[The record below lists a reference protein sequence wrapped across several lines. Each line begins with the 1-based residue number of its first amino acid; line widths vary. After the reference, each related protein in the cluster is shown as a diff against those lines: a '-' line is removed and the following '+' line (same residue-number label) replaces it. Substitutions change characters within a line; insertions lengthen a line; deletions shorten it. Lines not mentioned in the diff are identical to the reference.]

1 MKNILF
7 IGKFNAITENIN
19 QFLSEFFH
27 VQVSSDNLDIVRG
40 MLKVGTYDLIVI
52 NLLEWERKKLE
63 NFAEIRNQ
71 YTELPL
77 ICIGTDD
84 ETCMAAECLPQEKL
98 YILKRP
104 IANMDLL
111 NMACVA
117 LGMAAEY
124 HQEDVEQ
131 IDVEQIDVE
140 QIVIESQEIEEEIET
155 VEQTKDSRKHILL
168 IDDSA
173 IQLRALRE
181 FLKSKYKVSV
191 ATSSGE
197 ALMLMGRSMPD
208 FIFLDYEM
216 PICNGKIT
224 FEMLRSMETT
234 KDIPIVFLTG
244 INDKD
249 HIQDVLSLK
258 PEAYLLKPV
267 TKDRIMTT
275 LESILME

>member
-1 MKNILF
+1 M
-7 IGKFNAITENIN
+7 GK
-19 QFLSEFFH
+19 
-27 VQVSSDNLDIVRG
+27 
-40 MLKVGTYDLIVI
+40 
-52 NLLEWERKKLE
+52 KKIE
-63 NFAEIRNQ
+63 NFAEIRKQ
-71 YTELPL
+71 YAELPL
-77 ICIGTDD
+77 ICIGTYA
-84 ETCMAAECLPQEKL
+84 ETCMAKECLPQEKL
-98 YILKRP
+98 YVLKRP
-104 IANMDLL
+104 IVNMDLL

-117 LGMAAEY
+117 LGIAAEY
-124 HQEDVEQ
+124 QQEDVEQIEAEQ

-140 QIVIESQEIEEEIET
+140 QIEIESQEIEELKT
-155 VEQTKDSRKHILL
+155 VEQIKDNRKHILL

-197 ALMLMGRSMPD
+197 ALMLMGRGMPD

-216 PICNGKIT
+216 PICNGKIM

-267 TKDRIMTT
+267 TKDRIMST